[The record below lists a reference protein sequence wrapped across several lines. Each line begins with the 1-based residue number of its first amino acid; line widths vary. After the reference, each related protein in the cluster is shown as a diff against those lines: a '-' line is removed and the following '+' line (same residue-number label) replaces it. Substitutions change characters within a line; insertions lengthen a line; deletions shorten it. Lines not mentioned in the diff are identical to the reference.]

1 MTKFIF
7 RAFALVSTLC
17 ICLSLRAAEPG
28 QTADAPRELVCGDRV
43 EMGTPFKI
51 CVYALASDKTG
62 PSFDFARV
70 FEKLHSI
77 NDWMS
82 DWQPGTQ
89 LSQVNQA
96 AGARPVKVGADL
108 YDLMKYTLRLSEKTE
123 GAFDPTFNAFW
134 GLYKFKANDQREAS
148 DEEIRERLPLVNY
161 RNVVMNDAEKSI
173 FLKSSGMKLGLGGI
187 GQGYGVDKMVE
198 ELRKKYPAGYVDG
211 SGDTYFWGKKPD
223 GTLWTTGVRDPR
235 GGKEGGQEKVALRIY
250 GTDFAI
256 TTSGDDEKFF
266 MKDGR
271 RVHHIIDPKT
281 GRPATA
287 SRQVT
292 VIAKRAVDADG
303 FDTGLFVLG
312 PQKGKKIVESVGL
325 QAVFITDKDV
335 TLTKGLVK
343 KQTPWGEVY
352 EVKGDL
358 GTF

>member
-1 MTKFIF
+1 MRKAVF
-7 RAFALVSTLC
+7 RAFALVSSVC
-17 ICLSLRAAEPG
+17 FCLSTKAAEPG
-28 QTADAPRELVCGDRV
+28 VAEGPRELVCADRA

-51 CVYALASDKTG
+51 CVYALASDKVG
-62 PSFDFARV
+62 PSFDFAKAFGELRA
-70 FEKLHSI
+70 I

-96 AGARPVKVGADL
+96 AGARPVKVGSDL
-108 YDLMKYTLRLSEKTE
+108 YDLMKFTLKISRMTE

-134 GLYKFKANDQREAS
+134 GLYKFKANDQREPT
-148 DEEIRERLPLVNY
+148 DDEIRERLPLLDY
-161 RNVVMNDAEKSI
+161 RNVVMDDAAKTV
-173 FLKSSGMKLGLGGI
+173 FLKKSGMKLGLGGI
-187 GQGYGVDKMVE
+187 GQGYAVDKIVE
-198 ELRKKYPAGYVDG
+198 ELRKKYPAGFVDG

-235 GGKEGGQEKVALRIY
+235 DKDKIVLRLY

-266 MKDGR
+266 MRDGR

-281 GRPATA
+281 GRPSTA

-292 VIAKRAVDADG
+292 VIAKRALDADAL
-303 FDTGLFVLG
+303 DTGLFVLG
-312 PQKGKKIVESVGL
+312 PVKGKKIAESAGL
-325 QAVFITDKDV
+325 EAVMISDAGI
-335 TLTKGLVK
+335 TLTKGLAK

-352 EVKGDL
+352 EVKGEL
-358 GTF
+358 KTIE

>member
-1 MTKFIF
+1 MTKFDF
-7 RAFALVSTLC
+7 RAFALLSATLGFC
-17 ICLSLRAAEPG
+17 ISLSSRAAEPG
-28 QTADAPRELVCGDRV
+28 QPDEPRELVCGDRV

-51 CVYALASDKTG
+51 CVYALASDKVG
-62 PSFDFARV
+62 PSFDFSKA
-70 FEKLHSI
+70 FDELHKI

-96 AGARPVKVGADL
+96 AGARPVKVGEDL
-108 YDLMKYTLRLSEKTE
+108 FELMKYTLRLSEKTE

-134 GLYKFKANDQREAS
+134 GLYKFKANEQREATA
-148 DEEIRERLPLVNY
+148 DEIRERLPLVNY
-161 RNVVMNDAEKSI
+161 RNVVMNDAEKTI
-173 FLKSSGMKLGLGGI
+173 FLKNSGMKLGLGGL
-187 GQGYGVDKMVE
+187 GQGYGVDKIVE
-198 ELRKKYPAGYVDG
+198 KLRKKYPAGFVDG

-235 GGKEGGQEKVALRIY
+235 DKDKVALRLY

-266 MKDGR
+266 MKEGR

-281 GRPATA
+281 GKPATA

-292 VIAKRAVDADG
+292 VIAKRALDADG

-325 QAVFITDKDV
+325 EAVFITEKEV
-335 TLTKGLVK
+335 TLTKGLAR

-352 EVKGDL
+352 EVKNDL
-358 GTF
+358 KTF